1 MSVILTLLALAA
13 LGYAGYRVYLRVR
26 AKMESIDIV
35 TGDDPF
41 VHPETRST
49 VKAKRKSKKQQ

>member
-26 AKMESIDIV
+26 SKMDSLDVV

-41 VHPETRST
+41 VHPDSR
-49 VKAKRKSKKQQ
+49 VGKKKTK

>member
-1 MSVILTLLALAA
+1 MDIILTLLVLAA

-26 AKMESIDIV
+26 SKMESLDVV

-41 VHPETRST
+41 VHPESR
-49 VKAKRKSKKQQ
+49 VSKKKKTKKKTK